1 MDLSERNSG
10 DMTTRHP
17 WEAARARFFSTV
29 VERSLAREKRI
40 SWLDVGA
47 GDAWLALRLLDELPN
62 GSAMTCWDQNF
73 EEADL
78 RQLRN
83 SNPDVSFVKERPG
96 KLFDVISLLDVLEHI
111 ENDEEFLASTIEE
124 CLLPG
129 GLVIFSVPAYG
140 SLYTRHDTALG
151 HFRRY
156 EPSGIRSVLRG
167 SGLTILRDGGLFTS
181 LLPVRVGEAA
191 LERLSRRS
199 SGPTGVGAW
208 GGGPVVTEAIC
219 RILVADSWL
228 SLWLAERSM
237 RLPGLSYWA
246 VCQK

>member
-1 MDLSERNSG
+1 MDLSERKSG

-17 WEAARARFFSTV
+17 WETARADFFSIV
-29 VERSLAREKRI
+29 ARRSLVREDRV

-47 GDAWLALRLLDELPN
+47 GDSWLALRLLDELPN

-73 EEADL
+73 KEADL
-78 RQLRN
+78 GQLRT
-83 SNPDVSFVKERPG
+83 SNPDVTFVEEQPEA
-96 KLFDVISLLDVLEHI
+96 LFDVVSLLDVLEHV
-111 ENDEEFLASTIEE
+111 ENDEEFLASVIEG

-156 EPSGIRSVLRG
+156 EPSGIRSVLRRA
-167 SGLTILRDGGLFTS
+167 GLTILEDGGLFTS

-191 LERLSRRS
+191 VERLSRWNS
-199 SGPTGVGAW
+199 EPTGVGAW
-208 GGGPVVTEAIC
+208 GGGPMATKAIR
-219 RILVADSWL
+219 RILVADSRL